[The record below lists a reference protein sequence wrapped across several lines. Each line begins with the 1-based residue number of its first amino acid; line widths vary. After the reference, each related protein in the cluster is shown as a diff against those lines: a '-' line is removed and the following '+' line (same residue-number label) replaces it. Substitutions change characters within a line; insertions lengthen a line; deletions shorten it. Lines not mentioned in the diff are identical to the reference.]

1 MHANKHIFR
10 CVCLIFFL
18 CAFSIHHSMFKA
30 PAVKSLRS
38 RAGVAAPLFVPE
50 DFSCGAR
57 FAAAPPCEGPI
68 VFRYDF
74 GGGGYG
80 DCLKGFVAVAQLACV
95 LGCPFSADFSRHP
108 FGVTLPFA
116 ASAAIPAELAGI
128 NDGDP
133 RFVNIGDWATGPQ
146 RLAARD
152 GLFAAM
158 APPATALRGTG
169 AVVVANIPHHRELAR
184 ALKVRE
190 GSLEALSRF
199 IFSSFYSRVLD
210 GEALGSYWPAAA
222 QGAPA
227 PFRVGFHVRMGDMHI
242 AAARGGPTTGDNRN
256 PDHGE
261 LAAALRLAAAQALL
275 LSGGRPVLFFACAD
289 TVEARELL
297 RSSLAP
303 TPVILAPSEPMHIG
317 FKNSFALAGAAQ
329 GTLSVAREH
338 HTLSTADAVFIAAT
352 SGFSKTAC
360 AVAGAQ
366 SPTHVRCFI
375 RVGADWAP
383 LEPGGGVWD

>member
-1 MHANKHIFR
+1 MHANKHVLR
-10 CVCLIFFL
+10 CVGLIFFL
-18 CAFSIHHSMFKA
+18 CAFSIHHNTTSAAAKA
-30 PAVKSLRS
+30 SLRG
-38 RAGVAAPLFVPE
+38 RAGVAPLFVPKN
-50 DFSCGAR
+50 FSCGAR
-57 FAAAPPCEGPI
+57 FAAAPPCEAPI

-95 LGCPFSADFSRHP
+95 LGCPFAADFSRHP
-108 FGVTLPFA
+108 FGATLPFA
-116 ASAAIPAELAGI
+116 ASAAVPAELLGLS
-128 NDGDP
+128 DGDP
-133 RFVNIGDWATGPQ
+133 RFVNIGDWTTSPQ
-146 RLAARD
+146 HLAARD

-158 APPATALRGTG
+158 APPAATLRDTG
-169 AVVVANIPHHRELAR
+169 AVVVANIPLHHELAR
-184 ALKVRE
+184 ALKVSK
-190 GSLEALSRF
+190 GNLEALSRF

-242 AAARGGPTTGDNRN
+242 VAARGGATTGDNRN
-256 PDHGE
+256 PDREE

-275 LSGGRPVLFFACAD
+275 LSGGRPVVFFACAD

-303 TPVILAPSEPMHIG
+303 TPIVLAPSEPVHVG
-317 FKNSFALAGAAQ
+317 FKNSFAIAGAAQ

-338 HTLSTADAVFIAAT
+338 HTLSTADAVFIAAN

-366 SPTHVRCFI
+366 SPANVRCFI
-375 RVGADWAP
+375 RVGDGWAQ
-383 LEPGGGVWD
+383 LEPGEGVWD